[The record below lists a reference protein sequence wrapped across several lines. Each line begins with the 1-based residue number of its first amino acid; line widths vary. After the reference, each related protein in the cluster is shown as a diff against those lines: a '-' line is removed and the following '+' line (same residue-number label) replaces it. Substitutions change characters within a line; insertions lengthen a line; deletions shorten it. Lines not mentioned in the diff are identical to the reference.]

1 MDANGFLH
9 GATAGMFTCLN
20 LLNCSTLFFTYLYT
34 VFRFIAK
41 QSFLVNLLVA
51 IALVFLLGLLFFQSL
66 GWLTHHGE
74 SLKVPSVVGK
84 NVDSATDLLENK
96 GFDVIITDSL
106 YNDSLPLNTVK
117 KQLPDP
123 GATVKVNRT
132 VFLNVNPTTLPMIE
146 MPNLEGLSYRFAA
159 DKLTKNHLQLGDTT
173 YKPNFMK
180 GSVLEQDYNGKKIT
194 FGSKI
199 RWGSKIDLVIGGG
212 LEQVKIPVP
221 DLTGLTVQDARTLLK
236 NEGILLAA
244 ILSTGNI
251 TDTANAYVYRQNP
264 DVYDYNSTPN
274 YIQPGQTMDIWIQT
288 ERPATDSIKIDST
301 QILKK

>member
-1 MDANGFLH
+1 M
-9 GATAGMFTCLN
+9 
-20 LLNCSTLFFTYLYT
+20 
-34 VFRFIAK
+34 FRFIAK

-51 IALVFLLGLLFFQSL
+51 IALVFILGLLFFQSL

-74 SLKVPSVVGK
+74 SLKVPSVTGK
-84 NVDSATDLLENK
+84 NVDSATSLLENQ

-106 YNDSLPLNTVK
+106 YNDSMPLNTVK

-146 MPNLEGLSYRFAA
+146 MPNLEGLSYRFAV
-159 DKLTKNHLQLGDTT
+159 DKLNKNHLKLGDTT
-173 YKPNFMK
+173 NRPNFMK
-180 GSVLEQDYNGKKIT
+180 GSVLEQEYNGKKIQ
-194 FGSKI
+194 FGSKV

-212 LEQVKIPVP
+212 LEEIKIPVP
-221 DLTGLTVQDARTLLK
+221 DLTGLTVEDARALLK
-236 NEGILLAA
+236 DKGIMLAA

-251 TDTANAYVYRQNP
+251 MDTANAYIYRQNP
-264 DVYDYNSTPN
+264 SVNDFNSGPN
-274 YIQPGQTMDIWIQT
+274 YIQPGQTMDIWIQP
-288 ERPATDSIKIDST
+288 ERPAIDSLKIDSS